1 MKNYFKQIYN
11 RVNRNG
17 RIQSEKESISKP
29 EEVKKKA
36 SLKERTKVEQTPE
49 QKAYQYVIGL
59 KQDED
64 YKNGAKHLLL
74 GINEYIRQNYPG
86 IQLDTP
92 KMREKSPKSC
102 RGKIKRLEIER
113 LAKLYA
119 IEGINQE
126 QQAEFIEIVKELA
139 GQDEVGEIVG
149 SVENLLQKEIG
160 QIDIQK
166 TVEDIVQRKMN
177 AHSKTALLRILK
189 TKIENSDLENKK
201 EWLEHLEAEYGE
213 PAAIQYDDLEKN
225 LLRSENMEEI
235 KHNPTEI
242 ERIRNPEEYLK
253 VKDIMAMRF
262 VFTGF
267 PENYISEN
275 KQINAYLEEAKKAE
289 TSQANKRLLKDKA
302 LIEFEKEFAR
312 NLLNH
317 TELLQSLGFEP
328 MPNAYKHK
336 NKANGYVADHLKLRS
351 IHNPEHIVEVQFR
364 TIYREELARCGEA
377 AHDQRPGKARKKPS
391 IQGKSRKAFMEEVM
405 DTIPKYTIIAD
416 GQLEDCSMYVNT
428 ISFLQDYIKE
438 DEEDLRMLQTIKEE
452 EERCRA

>member
-1 MKNYFKQIYN
+1 MKNPFKEIYRRTFN
-11 RVNRNG
+11 RSVRTQG
-17 RIQSEKESISKP
+17 EQDTILKP
-29 EEVKKKA
+29 EEVTKKEF
-36 SLKERTKVEQTPE
+36 LKERTKVEQTPE

-59 KQDED
+59 KQDAN
-64 YKNGAKHLLL
+64 YKDSAKHLFL
-74 GINEYIRQNYPG
+74 GINDYIRQNYPG
-86 IQLDTP
+86 MQFDTP

-126 QQAEFIEIVKELA
+126 QQKEFLEIVKELA

-149 SVENLLQKEIG
+149 SVENLLQKEME

-166 TVEDIVQRKMN
+166 TVEEIVQRKMN

-189 TKIENSDLENKK
+189 TKIENSDLENKQ
-201 EWLEHLEAEYGE
+201 EWLERLEAEYGE
-213 PAAIQYDDLEKN
+213 PAAIQYDDSEKN

-262 VFTGF
+262 VFTDF
-267 PENYISEN
+267 PENYISDNE
-275 KQINAYLEEAKKAE
+275 QINTYLEKAKSAKTNE
-289 TSQANKRLLKDKA
+289 ESMLWKDKA

-312 NLLNH
+312 DLLNH

-351 IHNPEHIVEVQFR
+351 THNPEHIVEVQFR

-391 IQGKSRKAFMEEVM
+391 VQGKSRKAFMEEIM
-405 DTIPKYTIIAD
+405 DMIPKYTIIAD
-416 GQLEDCSMYVNT
+416 GQLQDCSMYVNT

-438 DEEDLRMLQTIKEE
+438 EDLKMLQTIKEE
-452 EERCRA
+452 EERCRV